1 MDSLGRR
8 IYGVDE
14 RTYERELKTYFDKN
28 FEDRVSER
36 ESIKKK
42 GPGGKPMAKDEMAM
56 TQKATDI
63 ANGGI
68 NILGQL
74 TSILRLGVL
83 IFTFYMLYVAGKKF
97 LEELEKAGSENQE
110 QEGDVFDK
118 MFGSEFKGKFRNARQ
133 NKGVY
138 QRRQEEIRMRTE
150 KDDNNTTPPTEIR
163 RLITGEDSSALL
175 LLLGRISA
183 CTVEEFEHG
192 VFISELSSRFGPAV
206 QVLYRLLYRGYTYRE
221 LLSPKVNKRE
231 LLKEASSYMANCLEV
246 K

>member
-14 RTYERELKTYFDKN
+14 RTYERELKTYFDRN

-36 ESIKKK
+36 
-42 GPGGKPMAKDEMAM
+42 GGEERSTRKPMTKDEMNI

-63 ANGGI
+63 AGGGI
-68 NILGQL
+68 KMIGHL
-74 TSILRLGVL
+74 TSILRLGIL
-83 IFTFYMLYVAGKKF
+83 FFTFYMLYVAGKKF
-97 LEELEKAGSENQE
+97 LEELEKAGSEGQE

-118 MFGSEFKGKFRNARQ
+118 MFGSEFKGKFKGARQ

-138 QRRQEEIRMRTE
+138 QRRQEEIRLRTE

-163 RLITGEDSSALL
+163 KLFTENNSVLIGLL
-175 LLLGRISA
+175 ERTST
-183 CTVEEFEHG
+183 CSNDEFERG
-192 VFISELSSRFGPAV
+192 VFISEFSSKITLV

-221 LLSPKVNKRE
+221 LLSPKVNRRD
-231 LLKEASSYMANCLEV
+231 LLKEASSYMIHCLTTAQ
-246 K
+246 